1 MANFYKDNKD
11 ILFLLDNIDISK
23 IIMLKE
29 KDFKEKDIY
38 EYAPSSV
45 EDAIENYKIALDILG
60 DICGNVIAPL
70 AKDVDI
76 EGARFENGEVYYAK
90 GTKVAL
96 QRLTQAD
103 FMGFTIPRKYGGLNF
118 PKTIYSLAIEMVSR
132 ADASLMNLFGLQEI
146 SETIYRFGTED
157 QRKKY
162 LPRFCS
168 GEYTGGMAL
177 TEPDAGS
184 DLQAVSL
191 KAYLGNDGRWYL
203 DGVKRFITNG
213 CGDIILVLARSEP
226 NIKGARGLSLFIYKK
241 DEHIKIRRIEKKLGL
256 HGSPTCEIMFSHA
269 PAEILGERKLGLVKY
284 TFSLMNGARLG
295 VAAQGV
301 GIAEAAYRMAYDYAM
316 SRKQF
321 GSSIIEFPQVYEMLI
336 NMKVDIEAARRL
348 VYFTSNIVDLKE
360 SFEERLANSGDKK
373 LKKEFR
379 QYSRYAS
386 FLTPMS
392 KIFATEMANR
402 IASDALQIH
411 GGVGYTKDFE
421 IERVYRDARVTNIYE
436 GTTQLQVHAAIGG
449 VITGGVMDLIDELLP
464 KISDSNLKQGILEL
478 KECLDT
484 CIKHIKEVGDSQFQ
498 HYHARRLVELGIFLI
513 TSCLLAIDAKK
524 DLRKQKVADIFLNRA
539 IAKSYEYKKYILSI
553 PRSVINFKNE
563 ILND

>member
-70 AKDVDI
+70 AKDVDT

-90 GTKVAL
+90 GTKVGL

-162 LPRFCS
+162 LPKFCS
-168 GEYTGGMAL
+168 GEYTGAMAL

-449 VITGGVMDLIDELLP
+449 VITGGVMDLIDELFP
-464 KISDSNLKQGILEL
+464 QISDSNLKQGILEL
-478 KECLDT
+478 KECLNG

>member
-1 MANFYKDNKD
+1 VPNFYKDNKD

-23 IIMLKE
+23 IILLRE

-45 EDAIENYKIALDILG
+45 EDAMENYKIALDILG
-60 DICGNVIAPL
+60 DICGNVVAPM

-76 EGARFENGEVYYAK
+76 EGARFENGEVHYAN
-90 GTKVAL
+90 GTKEAL

-146 SETIYRFGTED
+146 SETIYRFGTEA

-162 LPRFCS
+162 LPKFCS
-168 GEYTGGMAL
+168 GEYTGAMAL

-191 KAYLGNDGRWYL
+191 KAHLGNDGRWYL

-213 CGDIILVLARSEP
+213 CADIILVLARSEP
-226 NIKGARGLSLFIYKK
+226 NIKGARGLSLFIYKR
-241 DEHIKIRRIEKKLGL
+241 DEHIKIRRIEEKLGI
-256 HGSPTCEIMFSHA
+256 HGSPTCEIMFTHA
-269 PAEILGERKLGLVKY
+269 PAELLGERKLGLVKY

-301 GIAEAAYRMAYDYAM
+301 GIAEAAYRMAYDYAS

-360 SFEERLANSGDKK
+360 SFEERLANSGDKT
-373 LKKEFR
+373 LKKEFK

-402 IASDALQIH
+402 VAYDALQIH

-421 IERVYRDARVTNIYE
+421 IERVYRDARITNIYE

-449 VITGGVMDLIDELLP
+449 VITGGVMNLTDELIL
-464 KISDSNLKQGILEL
+464 KINDSNLKQGIFEL
-478 KECLDT
+478 KECLDS

-539 IAKSYEYKKYILSI
+539 IAKSHEYKKYILSI
-553 PRSVINFKNE
+553 PPSVINFKNE

>member
-1 MANFYKDNKD
+1 MPNFFKDNKD
-11 ILFLLDNIDISK
+11 ILFLIDNIDISR
-23 IIMLKE
+23 IVLLKE
-29 KDFKEKDIY
+29 KDFEEKQSY

-60 DICGNVIAPL
+60 DICGNTIAPM
-70 AKDVDI
+70 AKEVDI
-76 EGARFENGEVYYAK
+76 EGARFENGVVHYAK
-90 GTKVAL
+90 STKEAL
-96 QRLTQAD
+96 KRLTQAD
-103 FMGFTIPRKYGGLNF
+103 FMGFTIPRQYGGLNF

-146 SETIYRFGTED
+146 SETIYRFGTEE

-162 LPRFCS
+162 LPKFCS
-168 GEYTGGMAL
+168 GEYTGAMAL

-191 KAYLGNDGRWYL
+191 KATLGNDGTWYL

-241 DEHIKIRRIEKKLGL
+241 DEHLKIRRIEEKLGI
-256 HGSPTCEIMFSHA
+256 HGSPTCEIMFTNA
-269 PAEILGERKLGLVKY
+269 PAELLGERKLGLVKY

-295 VAAQGV
+295 VAAQAV
-301 GIAEAAYRMAYDYAM
+301 GIAEAAYREAYDYANN
-316 SRKQF
+316 RKQF
-321 GSSIIEFPQVYEMLI
+321 GSSIIEFPQIYEMLT

-348 VYFTSNIVDLKE
+348 VYFTSNVVDLKE
-360 SFEERLANSGDKK
+360 SLEESLESTKDKS
-373 LKKEFR
+373 KKREFK

-402 IASDALQIH
+402 VVYDALQIH

-421 IERVYRDARVTNIYE
+421 VERLYRDVRITNIYE

-449 VITGGVMDLIDELLP
+449 VITGGVMNLTDELLSQ
-464 KISDSNLKQGILEL
+464 ISDSNLKQGILEL
-478 KECLDT
+478 RECLDS
-484 CIKHIKEVGDSQFQ
+484 CIRHIKKVGDSQFQ
-498 HYHARRLVELGIFLI
+498 QFHARRLVELGIFLI
-513 TSCLLAIDAKK
+513 TSCLLSIDAQKEP
-524 DLRKQKVADIFLNRA
+524 RKQKVVDIFLNRVM
-539 IAKSYEYKKYILSI
+539 AKSCEYKKYILSNSSLI
-553 PRSVINFKNE
+553 INLKDN
-563 ILND
+563 ILAS

>member
-1 MANFYKDNKD
+1 VPNFFKDNKD
-11 ILFLLDNIDISK
+11 ILFLIDNIDISR
-23 IIMLKE
+23 IVLLKE
-29 KDFKEKDIY
+29 KDFEEKHSY

-60 DICGNVIAPL
+60 DICGNTIAPM

-76 EGARFENGEVYYAK
+76 EGARFENGVVHYAK
-90 GTKVAL
+90 STKEAL
-96 QRLTQAD
+96 KRLTQAD
-103 FMGFTIPRKYGGLNF
+103 FMGFTIPRQYGGLNF

-146 SETIYRFGTED
+146 SETIYRFGTEE

-162 LPRFCS
+162 LPKFCS
-168 GEYTGGMAL
+168 GEYTGAMAL

-191 KAYLGNDGRWYL
+191 KATLGNDGTWYL

-241 DEHIKIRRIEKKLGL
+241 DEHLKIRRIEEKLGI
-256 HGSPTCEIMFSHA
+256 HGSPTCEIMFTNA
-269 PAEILGERKLGLVKY
+269 PAELLGERKLGLVKY

-295 VAAQGV
+295 VAAQAV
-301 GIAEAAYRMAYDYAM
+301 GIAEAAYREAYDYANN
-316 SRKQF
+316 RKQF
-321 GSSIIEFPQVYEMLI
+321 GSSIIEFPQIYEMLT

-348 VYFTSNIVDLKE
+348 VYFTSNVVDLKE
-360 SFEERLANSGDKK
+360 SLEESLESTKDKSK
-373 LKKEFR
+373 KKEFK

-402 IASDALQIH
+402 VVYDALQIH

-421 IERVYRDARVTNIYE
+421 VERLYRDVRITNIYE

-449 VITGGVMDLIDELLP
+449 VITGGVMNLTDELLSQ
-464 KISDSNLKQGILEL
+464 ISNPNLKQGTLEL
-478 KECLDT
+478 KESLDS
-484 CIKHIKEVGDSQFQ
+484 CIRHIKKVGDSQFQ
-498 HYHARRLVELGIFLI
+498 QFHARRLVELGIFLI
-513 TSCLLAIDAKK
+513 TSCLLSIDAQKEP
-524 DLRKQKVADIFLNRA
+524 RKQKVADIFLNRVM
-539 IAKSYEYKKYILSI
+539 AKSCEYKKYILSNSSLI
-553 PRSVINFKNE
+553 INLKDNM
-563 ILND
+563 LAG

>member
-1 MANFYKDNKD
+1 
-11 ILFLLDNIDISK
+11 
-23 IIMLKE
+23 
-29 KDFKEKDIY
+29 
-38 EYAPSSV
+38 
-45 EDAIENYKIALDILG
+45 
-60 DICGNVIAPL
+60 
-70 AKDVDI
+70 
-76 EGARFENGEVYYAK
+76 
-90 GTKVAL
+90 
-96 QRLTQAD
+96 
-103 FMGFTIPRKYGGLNF
+103 
-118 PKTIYSLAIEMVSR
+118 
-132 ADASLMNLFGLQEI
+132 
-146 SETIYRFGTED
+146 
-157 QRKKY
+157 
-162 LPRFCS
+162 
-168 GEYTGGMAL
+168 
-177 TEPDAGS
+177 
-184 DLQAVSL
+184 
-191 KAYLGNDGRWYL
+191 
-203 DGVKRFITNG
+203 
-213 CGDIILVLARSEP
+213 
-226 NIKGARGLSLFIYKK
+226 
-241 DEHIKIRRIEKKLGL
+241 LGL

-269 PAEILGERKLGLVKY
+269 PAGILGARKLGLVKY

-301 GIAEAAYRMAYDYAM
+301 GSAEAAYRMAHDYAM

-464 KISDSNLKQGILEL
+464 QISDSNLKQGILEL
-478 KECLDT
+478 KECLNG

>member
-1 MANFYKDNKD
+1 MPNFYKDNKD

-23 IIMLKE
+23 IILLRE

-45 EDAIENYKIALDILG
+45 EDAMENYKIALDILG
-60 DICGNVIAPL
+60 DICGNVVAPM

-76 EGARFENGEVYYAK
+76 EGARFENGEVHYAN
-90 GTKVAL
+90 GTKEAL

-146 SETIYRFGTED
+146 SETIYRFGTEA

-162 LPRFCS
+162 LPKFCS
-168 GEYTGGMAL
+168 GEYTGAMAL

-191 KAYLGNDGRWYL
+191 KAHLGNDGRWYL

-213 CGDIILVLARSEP
+213 CADIILVLARSEP
-226 NIKGARGLSLFIYKK
+226 NIKGARGLSLFIYKR
-241 DEHIKIRRIEKKLGL
+241 DEHIKIRRIEEKLGI
-256 HGSPTCEIMFSHA
+256 HGSPTCEIMFTHA
-269 PAEILGERKLGLVKY
+269 PAELLGERKLGLVKY

-301 GIAEAAYRMAYDYAM
+301 GIAEAAYRMAYDYAS

-360 SFEERLANSGDKK
+360 SFEERLANSGDKT
-373 LKKEFR
+373 LKKEFK

-402 IASDALQIH
+402 VAYDALQIH

-421 IERVYRDARVTNIYE
+421 IERVYRDARITNIYE

-449 VITGGVMDLIDELLP
+449 VITGGVMNLTDELIL
-464 KISDSNLKQGILEL
+464 KINDSNLKQGIFEL
-478 KECLDT
+478 KECLDS

-539 IAKSYEYKKYILSI
+539 IAKSHEYKKYILSI
-553 PRSVINFKNE
+553 PPSVINFKNE

>member
-1 MANFYKDNKD
+1 MPNFYKDNKD

-23 IIMLKE
+23 IILLRE
-29 KDFKEKDIY
+29 KDFTEKDIY
-38 EYAPSSV
+38 EYAPSNV
-45 EDAIENYKIALDILG
+45 EDAMENYKIALDILG
-60 DICGNVIAPL
+60 DICGNVVAPM

-76 EGARFENGEVYYAK
+76 EGARFENGEVHYAN
-90 GTKVAL
+90 GTKEAL

-146 SETIYRFGTED
+146 SETIYRFGTEG

-162 LPRFCS
+162 LPKFCS
-168 GEYTGGMAL
+168 GEYTGAMAL

-191 KAYLGNDGRWYL
+191 KATLGNDGRWYL

-213 CGDIILVLARSEP
+213 CADIILVLARSEP
-226 NIKGARGLSLFIYKK
+226 NIKGARGLSLFIYKR
-241 DEHIKIRRIEKKLGL
+241 DEHIKIRRIEEKLGI
-256 HGSPTCEIMFSHA
+256 HGSPTCEIMFTHA
-269 PAEILGERKLGLVKY
+269 PAELLGERKLGLVKY
-284 TFSLMNGARLG
+284 TFSLMNGARLA
-295 VAAQGV
+295 VATQGV
-301 GIAEAAYRMAYDYAM
+301 GIAEAAYRMAYDYAS

-360 SFEERLANSGDKK
+360 SFEERLANSGDKT
-373 LKKEFR
+373 LKKEFK

-402 IASDALQIH
+402 VAYDALQIH
-411 GGVGYTKDFE
+411 GGVGYTRDFE
-421 IERVYRDARVTNIYE
+421 VERLYRDARITNIYE

-449 VITGGVMDLIDELLP
+449 VITGGVMNLTDELIP
-464 KISDSNLKQGILEL
+464 KI
-478 KECLDT
+478 
-484 CIKHIKEVGDSQFQ
+484 
-498 HYHARRLVELGIFLI
+498 
-513 TSCLLAIDAKK
+513 
-524 DLRKQKVADIFLNRA
+524 
-539 IAKSYEYKKYILSI
+539 
-553 PRSVINFKNE
+553 
-563 ILND
+563 

>member
-1 MANFYKDNKD
+1 MPNFYKDNKD

-23 IIMLKE
+23 IILLRE

-45 EDAIENYKIALDILG
+45 EDAMENYKIALDILG
-60 DICGNVIAPL
+60 DICGNVVAPM

-76 EGARFENGEVYYAK
+76 EGARFENGEIHYAD
-90 GTKVAL
+90 GTKEAL

-162 LPRFCS
+162 LPKFCS
-168 GEYTGGMAL
+168 GEYTGAMAL

-191 KAYLGNDGRWYL
+191 KATLGNDGRWYL

-226 NIKGARGLSLFIYKK
+226 NIKGARGLSLFIYKR
-241 DEHIKIRRIEKKLGL
+241 DEHIKIRRIEEKLGI
-256 HGSPTCEIMFSHA
+256 HGSPTCEIMFTHA
-269 PAEILGERKLGLVKY
+269 PAELLGERKLGLVKY
-284 TFSLMNGARLG
+284 TFSLMNGARLA
-295 VAAQGV
+295 VATQGV
-301 GIAEAAYRMAYDYAM
+301 GIAEAAYRMAYDYAS

-321 GSSIIEFPQVYEMLI
+321 SSSIIEFPQVYEMLI

-360 SFEERLANSGDKK
+360 SFEERLANSGDKT
-373 LKKEFR
+373 LKKEFK

-402 IASDALQIH
+402 VAYDALQIH
-411 GGVGYTKDFE
+411 GGVGYTRDFE
-421 IERVYRDARVTNIYE
+421 VERLYRDARITNIYE

-449 VITGGVMDLIDELLP
+449 VITGGVMNLTDELIP
-464 KISDSNLKQGILEL
+464 KISDLNLKQGILEL
-478 KECLDT
+478 KECLDS

-539 IAKSYEYKKYILSI
+539 IAKSHEYKKYILSI
-553 PRSVINFKNE
+553 PPSVINLKKE
-563 ILND
+563 VLDG